1 VKTDSFN
8 ADPAEVERFESTA
21 ARWWDPSGEFGPL
34 HVLNPVRVDY
44 IANRTRLD
52 GAIVLDIGCGGGL
65 ASEAL
70 AARGARVTGLDLG
83 ATAID
88 VASRHAQSAGLAVR
102 YLQLSAE
109 AHAAEAAG
117 QYDIVVCLEMLE
129 HVPEPASVLRAIR
142 QLLKPDGHVILSTL
156 NRTPK
161 AYALAIL
168 AAEYVLNL
176 VPRGTHTYDRFIRP
190 GELARWARA
199 CGLNTLDVTGMAYD
213 PFARLARL
221 TSDPSVNY
229 LMHLVANDAP
239 GS

>member
-1 VKTDSFN
+1 
-8 ADPAEVERFESTA
+8 
-21 ARWWDPSGEFGPL
+21 
-34 HVLNPVRVDY
+34 
-44 IANRTRLD
+44 
-52 GAIVLDIGCGGGL
+52 
-65 ASEAL
+65 
-70 AARGARVTGLDLG
+70 
-83 ATAID
+83 
-88 VASRHAQSAGLAVR
+88 
-102 YLQLSAE
+102 
-109 AHAAEAAG
+109 
-117 QYDIVVCLEMLE
+117 
-129 HVPEPASVLRAIR
+129 
-142 QLLKPDGHVILSTL
+142 VILSTL

-213 PFARLARL
+213 PFARRARL